1 MFRCIEGNRGAERGR
16 EGTGRTSG
24 DSMAWVWEGVGELL
38 LASMGLMRGSNN
50 GSGEVR
56 WVWRVGQRRSVGE
69 AGALGTGE
77 AGRDLDSIFGFHRCC
92 VYQSLTTAIMIKIV
106 F

>member
-1 MFRCIEGNRGAERGR
+1 MEQGSGARKGR
-16 EGTGRTSG
+16 AGRTSG